1 MNFKSL
7 FRVCVLAAMLLPIEA
22 ACSLSARPKGKPAAD
37 REYDPQ
43 TTASFFYTEGIKNN
57 VMEGDTARSIRL
69 FEKVLAIDSTHAPSL
84 YELAILYAGAGA
96 PEKALQYCLR
106 ANRLDTG
113 NLWYRGQLGRL
124 LIATNRLDSAM
135 TVYRSL
141 LRADPDNPDNYR
153 LTAAL
158 YDQKGEYEQALAV
171 LDSAQSR
178 LGRIEILSS
187 FRRQMLMSMGKYEQ
201 AVEEAKATVEDFP
214 YEEQNYVA
222 LAELYAMLGLD
233 SLAQRT
239 YDEALALNPG
249 STPTI
254 ISLNEF
260 YKQRKDNVRFLATA
274 ELLFRAPEL
283 PLETKLKFYDDLIRT
298 PSFYRDNYFQIGKLA
313 SALAIAYPHDR
324 RTRELYAR
332 HLIAGGNLE
341 EALKLYKAGID
352 DPEGRREALN
362 NVLDIEA
369 YLNRPDSVAKYAAEA
384 TRYYPSDPELYLRKG
399 GVTAFFLKDY
409 AAAEADYKQAL
420 KYARSD
426 SLRSVIYGSLGDNC
440 QNRGDYKNCFKY
452 YDKGLRLDT
461 TNAVIYNNYA
471 YFLSLREERLDDA
484 LEMARK
490 ANRLSPNNPTYLDT
504 YAWVLYM
511 LGRYEEAREPMRL
524 AVSLDRTDSKELLIH
539 YGDILYKLN
548 DRFMAEKVSPIAIAQ
563 IGQWAENVYFG
574 KPCGLM
580 DQMASSVGNI
590 ITIDFADKANPDVEP
605 VQVDFSKAGL
615 ALCILDSGA
624 DHADL
629 TDEYAAIPNEC
640 RAVAAVCGG
649 EVLRDV
655 PFETFLANIPA
666 CRKQCGD
673 RAVLRA
679 FHFYADNDRVPQQ
692 VAALREGDFDAFLQM
707 VTASGDSSWEYLQNV
722 IPAGY
727 KEHQEVAVTIAAA
740 KHYLGGKGAV
750 RVHGGGFAG
759 TVQAFVPVEMLAD
772 FKANMEKILGAGR
785 CHVLSIR
792 PEGGAVL

>member
-1 MNFKSL
+1 MLAGSVNIDMIAAAAPSSL
-7 FRVCVLAAMLLPIEA
+7 NQLRVQSEGYDLCVIDLGDLAARKE
-22 ACSLSARPKGKPAAD
+22 
-37 REYDPQ
+37 EEN
-43 TTASFFYTEGIKNN
+43 TTAS
-57 VMEGDTARSIRL
+57 
-69 FEKVLAIDSTHAPSL
+69 
-84 YELAILYAGAGA
+84 
-96 PEKALQYCLR
+96 
-106 ANRLDTG
+106 
-113 NLWYRGQLGRL
+113 
-124 LIATNRLDSAM
+124 
-135 TVYRSL
+135 L
-141 LRADPDNPDNYR
+141 LR
-153 LTAAL
+153 
-158 YDQKGEYEQALAV
+158 GECEAFRQRGAK
-171 LDSAQSR
+171 
-178 LGRIEILSS
+178 LS
-187 FRRQMLMSMGKYEQ
+187 
-201 AVEEAKATVEDFP
+201 
-214 YEEQNYVA
+214 
-222 LAELYAMLGLD
+222 GLD
-233 SLAQRT
+233 VYISS
-239 YDEALALNPG
+239 NVPKG
-249 STPTI
+249 SGV
-254 ISLNEF
+254 S
-260 YKQRKDNVRFLATA
+260 
-274 ELLFRAPEL
+274 
-283 PLETKLKFYDDLIRT
+283 
-298 PSFYRDNYFQIGKLA
+298 S
-313 SALAIAYPHDR
+313 SAAF
-324 RTRELYAR
+324 E
-332 HLIAGGNLE
+332 
-341 EALKLYKAGID
+341 
-352 DPEGRREALN
+352 
-362 NVLDIEA
+362 VL
-369 YLNRPDSVAKYAAEA
+369 V
-384 TRYYPSDPELYLRKG
+384 
-399 GVTAFFLKDY
+399 GV
-409 AAAEADYKQAL
+409 
-420 KYARSD
+420 
-426 SLRSVIYGSLGDNC
+426 I
-440 QNRGDYKNCFKY
+440 
-452 YDKGLRLDT
+452 
-461 TNAVIYNNYA
+461 
-471 YFLSLREERLDDA
+471 
-484 LEMARK
+484 
-490 ANRLSPNNPTYLDT
+490 
-504 YAWVLYM
+504 
-511 LGRYEEAREPMRL
+511 
-524 AVSLDRTDSKELLIH
+524 
-539 YGDILYKLN
+539 LN
-548 DRFMAEKVSPIAIAQ
+548 DCFMDEKVSPIAIAQ